1 VSEEKESYRR
11 ILKATSLFGGVQV
24 FNIFFAIIR
33 SKAVA
38 VLLGP
43 AGMGFAGLLV
53 STTGLVGSLTN
64 LGLGFS
70 AVKDIAAANGSGDT
84 GRVATVVSVF
94 RRLVWITGLL
104 GALATLVLSPWL
116 SQITFGSREHTL
128 AFVWLSCT
136 LLFGQLASG
145 QMVLLQGM
153 RKLQYLA
160 KANMAG
166 TVIGLIVSLPLY
178 YFYGLQGIVP
188 AIIVSSILS
197 MLMAF
202 YWGSR
207 VKIESMTV
215 NIQTIKHEGA
225 GMVKMGIMLSLSGL
239 ITTAAAYLIR
249 IFISNQGGIEQV
261 GLYSAGFA
269 IINTYVGM
277 VFTAMGTDYY
287 PRLSEVA
294 NSDLKRTQMVVNQQ
308 AETAFFLISPLL
320 VAFIVYIDIVILLLY
335 SEKFI
340 PVSGMIHWAAIGI
353 FFKAASW
360 ALGFIFLAKGDSKV
374 FFWNELISN
383 SYIFLLNIAGYYF
396 YGLEG
401 LGISFFLGY
410 LLHLLQMIIV
420 TNKLYD
426 IRFSKKTIKTFSI
439 NFSIALIAF
448 CIVCFLSKTHS
459 YIFGSIIMAV
469 ILFLSYRNLNE
480 ILDIKSYI
488 KKYKQKFI
496 KNK

>member
-1 VSEEKESYRR
+1 MSEEKESYRQ
-11 ILKATSLFGGVQV
+11 IMKATSLFGGVQV
-24 FNIFFAIIR
+24 FNIIFAIIR

-64 LGLGFS
+64 LGLGAS

-104 GALATLVLSPWL
+104 GALATLLLSPWL

-166 TVIGLIVSLPLY
+166 TVIGLLVSLPLY

-207 VKIESMTV
+207 VKIESLPV
-215 NIQTIKHEGA
+215 NIRTIKHEGA

-269 IINTYVGM
+269 IIETYVGL

-287 PRLSEVA
+287 PRLSAVNNDNAKLEEA
-294 NSDLKRTQMVVNQQ
+294 VNQQ
-308 AETAFFLISPLL
+308 AKISLLILIPIIVLFTAFSPYIIVVLYSNEFVPIVAMINWAILGMLFRAVSWSMGFVFLAKSDSNLFIKTAFFFSALFLINN
-320 VAFIVYIDIVILLLY
+320 IIGY
-335 SEKFI
+335 S
-340 PVSGMIHWAAIGI
+340 
-353 FFKAASW
+353 
-360 ALGFIFLAKGDSKV
+360 
-374 FFWNELISN
+374 
-383 SYIFLLNIAGYYF
+383 IAG
-396 YGLEG
+396 LTG
-401 LGISFFLGY
+401 LGISYLVNYILHFAVLLLISRKRYSIKIRKAVLLTMGFGSAICIMAFASSFIDNRIVKHTLLAILSIVAIIYTIHEFRKFL
-410 LLHLLQMIIV
+410 
-420 TNKLYD
+420 
-426 IRFSKKTIKTFSI
+426 
-439 NFSIALIAF
+439 NFKELIAK
-448 CIVCFLSKTHS
+448 FLNKSSK
-459 YIFGSIIMAV
+459 
-469 ILFLSYRNLNE
+469 
-480 ILDIKSYI
+480 
-488 KKYKQKFI
+488 
-496 KNK
+496 